1 MNENFKDLFYK
12 EKMRAE
18 SLEMDV
24 IAYTMQ
30 ITALQEQVNNYRKGI
45 KSLIVNIDEMS
56 NATNKG
62 DKS

>member
-1 MNENFKDLFYK
+1 MNENYKDLFHK

-62 DKS
+62 DES